1 MNEQEIKEKL
11 LEESKGYEIKTKS
24 EDIIE
29 AFKMKK
35 YKKVPFYFSKVFIT
49 SVSSLALFTLI
60 AVPTFWVCH
69 NYKNYHFLQK
79 HSYLPTLGDS

>member
-35 YKKVPFYFSKVFIT
+35 YKKVPFCFFFGPFYSY
-49 SVSSLALFTLI
+49 S
-60 AVPTFWVCH
+60 C
-69 NYKNYHFLQK
+69 
-79 HSYLPTLGDS
+79 SYLFGDS

>member
-35 YKKVPFYFSKVFIT
+35 YKKFLESIYYFCFFFGPFYSY
-49 SVSSLALFTLI
+49 S
-60 AVPTFWVCH
+60 C
-69 NYKNYHFLQK
+69 
-79 HSYLPTLGDS
+79 SYLFGDS

>member
-35 YKKVPFYFSKVFIT
+35 YKKVGFSL
-49 SVSSLALFTLI
+49 SSYY
-60 AVPTFWVCH
+60 C
-69 NYKNYHFLQK
+69 
-79 HSYLPTLGDS
+79 S

>member
-35 YKKVPFYFSKVFIT
+35 Y
-49 SVSSLALFTLI
+49 
-60 AVPTFWVCH
+60 
-69 NYKNYHFLQK
+69 
-79 HSYLPTLGDS
+79 